1 MFPDNGPTIELVEKR
16 PIGLLPMLE
25 SECKRGASALDG
37 DALVRAFNKQHSS
50 HKAYT
55 VCGPAT
61 AHKRR
66 DGTRTTDVDFKI
78 AHFAGDVV
86 YTVHDFIPK
95 NRDALYYHVQV
106 LSRLQFFSSNL
117 VIFSILLGFAN
128 RR

>member
-16 PIGLLPMLE
+16 PMGLLPMLE

-37 DALVRAFNKQHSS
+37 DALVRAFNKQHHT

-55 VCGPAT
+55 VCGPAS
-61 AHKRR
+61 AYKRH
-66 DGTRTTDVDFKI
+66 DGTRTTDADFKM
-78 AHFAGDVV
+78 AHFAGNVV

-95 NRDALYYHVQV
+95 NRDALFHHVQV
-106 LSRLQFFSSNL
+106 RLILQL
-117 VIFSILLGFAN
+117 VCGRYYQLFLGVAQ